1 MVNIHNDK
9 INEEKDKIKLEE
21 KSETNLKNKVP
32 SDSEAEKNK
41 TDTSDNTQDK

>member
-1 MVNIHNDK
+1 MLLIY
-9 INEEKDKIKLEE
+9 IMIKLT
-21 KSETNLKNKVP
+21 KKKISETNLKNKML